1 MSTITHTEFIKAAMQ
16 GMPMDFL
23 ISQLDSEDRIQ
34 FAEANASLDE
44 TVEYCTYNNGDWI
57 IPDAYLKLDLLPW
70 LLERCSTDEERTRV
84 DLEWKLYTAKGLTP
98 VLQTVKYL
106 IDTMRENN
114 LVWGV
119 GRGSSVASFIL
130 YLLGAHKVNS
140 ITWDLDPSEF
150 LR

>member
-1 MSTITHTEFIKAAMQ
+1 MSTITNNEFIKAAMQ
-16 GMPMDFL
+16 GRCLDFL
-23 ISQLDSEDRIQ
+23 ISQLDSDERAQ
-34 FAEANASLDE
+34 FVQANESLDD
-44 TVEYCTYNNGDWI
+44 TVEYSTYENGDWI
-57 IPDAYLKLDLLPW
+57 IPDTYLKLDLLPW
-70 LLERCSTDEERTRV
+70 LLDQCTTDEERARV
-84 DLEWKLYTAKGLTP
+84 ELEWELYTAKGLTP

-140 ITWDLDPSEF
+140 ITWDLDPTEF

>member
-16 GMPMDFL
+16 GMPLDFL
-23 ISQLDSEDRIQ
+23 ISQLDNEDRIQ
-34 FAEANASLDE
+34 FAEANASLDD
-44 TVEYCTYNNGDWI
+44 TVEYRTYTDGDWI

-70 LLERCSTDEERTRV
+70 LLDRCTTDQERARV
-84 DLEWKLYTAKGLTP
+84 ALEWELYTTKGLEP

-130 YLLGAHKVNS
+130 YLIGAHKVNS
-140 ITWDLDPSEF
+140 ITWDLDPTEF